1 MKSSV
6 DGESMPH
13 FTLLVEDY
21 RGRTWLTD
29 VGMGEAQLHPLAFVM
44 NKVQETPEGMKSR
57 LRKEGKDTIALEWYR
72 PETIAWETRST
83 FSLVDARDDSRNS
96 HPRAFAPQFMDVLD
110 VDSCLR
116 RKPVVCKLTRHVKT
130 TLAGNI
136 LKLSQHRFHP
146 ETKEINYEMQT
157 MEEIRYVLKDIFDT
171 TLEETMGLTIP
182 SAEKVAWY

>member
-83 FSLVDARDDSRNS
+83 FSLGTTRATPTQELSNPNS
-96 HPRAFAPQFMDVLD
+96 WTFWM
-110 VDSCLR
+110 
-116 RKPVVCKLTRHVKT
+116 LTAVFD
-130 TLAGNI
+130 GNR
-136 LKLSQHRFHP
+136 LYANSQD
-146 ETKEINYEMQT
+146 M
-157 MEEIRYVLKDIFDT
+157 
-171 TLEETMGLTIP
+171 
-182 SAEKVAWY
+182 